1 MGEALI
7 IFANGVVG
15 VFLGISVLYGAM
27 HLLAWLVA
35 RTAKEDQS

>member
-7 IFANGVVG
+7 IFANGVLG
-15 VFLGISVLYGAM
+15 DFLGISVLYGAM